1 MNIDPELWGKH
12 GWFFLHYTSLGYP
25 KKPSLEDKKY
35 YRQFIESLAYILPCE
50 SCRNHFHQ
58 NLKYYN
64 MSDVLS
70 SRKNI
75 FEFFVDMHNKVNKKN
90 KKRLYTYE
98 EVYKYFDSQIK
109 KEKKVFNYIGF
120 IIILLIIFYG
130 FGFYRK

>member
-35 YRQFIESLAYILPCE
+35 YRQFIESLPHILPCE

-90 KKRLYTYE
+90 KKRLYTYQ